1 MWLPCHMPS
10 SLSFQENKVKKKKSK
25 IRKNKRNENENC

>member
-1 MWLPCHMPS
+1 VPS

-25 IRKNKRNENENC
+25 IRKNKIK

>member
-1 MWLPCHMPS
+1 VPS

-25 IRKNKRNENENC
+25 IRKNKRK